1 MGDES
6 GRVISVEI
14 FGQRY
19 PIRSGLD
26 EEYVRTLAAYVDQ
39 KIRAAGDLTPTTDS
53 LRVAVLAALNI
64 ADEYFRCRDAER
76 NRSGRLA
83 ERTQELERLLDE
95 VLIS

>member
-1 MGDES
+1 MGDDS

-26 EEYVRTLAAYVDQ
+26 EQYVRALASYVDQ
-39 KIRAAGDLTPTTDS
+39 KIRAAGEATPTTDAMR
-53 LRVAVLAALNI
+53 LAVLAALNI
-64 ADEYFRCRDAER
+64 ADEYFRGRDAER

-83 ERTQELERLLDE
+83 ERTQQLERLLDE